1 LGFLDHEE
9 EVYAKQFK
17 GISKKRKKHFYGFLQ
32 LGENEC
38 YD

>member
-17 GISKKRKKHFYGFLQ
+17 GISKKKKKTFLWIFTAWR
-32 LGENEC
+32 E
-38 YD
+38 